1 MKKGLSAIVMAIFMA
16 ITMVGCASMPNKN
29 KSWAT
34 VQKIPL
40 TEAFL
45 YVSQNGEI
53 VIYKEGSEE
62 DTSEN
67 EEKAESENGTA
78 DGTNN
83 NDSEDENKTQ
93 DSEDNG
99 NNSPVPGIKI
109 IYQED
114 DVRADAQL
122 AMYNYSVAYINNR
135 NELVLVSAITGESK
149 VCDTNVTYLNGEGYS
164 KGINQG
170 VLLIA
175 YKVDPTG
182 AIVSSNQFP
191 F

>member
-16 ITMVGCASMPNKN
+16 ITLVGCASMPNKN

-67 EEKAESENGTA
+67 KEKAESENGTA

-83 NDSEDENKTQ
+83 DENNTQ

-175 YKVDPTG
+175 YKVDSTG

>member
-175 YKVDPTG
+175 YKVDSTG